1 MAKYFSNFPT
11 VSYNGVT
18 IRDIT
23 KRTNFIQNNL
33 SNPYLFLPYTVKEG
47 EKPEDIAY
55 NYYGSVEATWLVL
68 MCNNIVDPYTQWPL
82 SSENFDDMII
92 QKYAEKSGKTGIE
105 VLDWTQNETI
115 VDNIVYYYTTIDE
128 KEVSVS
134 PDTFD
139 KIFDENGNLI
149 GRNVTAGY
157 IPYRIYDYEMDMNE
171 SKREILVVE
180 KNYYPQI
187 EKEFM
192 DLMKK

>member
-1 MAKYFSNFPT
+1 MAKYFSSFPT

-55 NYYGSVEATWLVL
+55 NYYGSIEATWLVL
-68 MCNNIVDPYTQWPL
+68 MCNNIIDPYTQWSLPT
-82 SSENFDDMII
+82 EIFDDMII
-92 QKYAEKSGKTGIE
+92 QKYAVQSGKTGIE
-105 VLDWTQNETI
+105 VLNWAQNETI
-115 VDNIVYYYTTIDE
+115 LDNIVYYYAVIDG
-128 KEVSVS
+128 KEISVS

-139 KIFDENGNLI
+139 KIYDIDGNLL
-149 GRNVTAGY
+149 GRNVEAGY
-157 IPYRIYDYEMDMNE
+157 LPYRVYDYELDMNE